1 MSQILQNVPPL
12 IEIRKANASD
22 LHWEVH
28 HWFPSIYAWAVV
40 YSPRVQRLVLIWWEK
55 WLRTSW
61 MKRGAGTAGSKVE
74 LLETGEP
81 GGAETSSFEQKY
93 ITLCAS
99 KCFLIDVP
107 FLSPEN
113 LE

>member
-81 GGAETSSFEQKY
+81 GGAETSSFEQKIY
-93 ITLCAS
+93 NVM
-99 KCFLIDVP
+99 CFKV
-107 FLSPEN
+107 LSHRCTFSFTRKP
-113 LE
+113 